1 MKIRIRKCLLA
12 TLLLIAF
19 IATFGQ
25 TVHAQPTTSVQ
36 TDRASYVPGDSGTL
50 TVTIINNSP
59 TDTLEIRNLTIYWPW
74 AQYVNGQW
82 PSGANTTQNLSPWPL
97 LGSSQSGSNI
107 KTYSYSFSVPSW
119 FAGSL
124 FGTGSTCPGGNG
136 PRYSTSY
143 HGCVIVGYTA
153 SPPRYSNLGF
163 SVAMAIPTYTPTSIV
178 SQWLPIATLVV
189 LVVATAFL
197 ALLWTSTRRAAKK

>member
-1 MKIRIRKCLLA
+1 MPLSDFALDCIHRNIRTDGSRSADDKRADRSSIIRPGRLRHFDGDDNK
-12 TLLLIAF
+12 
-19 IATFGQ
+19 Q
-25 TVHAQPTTSVQ
+25 QPN
-36 TDRASYVPGDSGTL
+36 GH
-50 TVTIINNSP
+50 I
-59 TDTLEIRNLTIYWPW
+59 EIRNLTIYWPW

-124 FGTGSTCPGGNG
+124 FGTGSLCPGGNG

-143 HGCVIVGYTA
+143 HGCVIVGFTA

-163 SVAMAIPTYTPTSIV
+163 
-178 SQWLPIATLVV
+178 
-189 LVVATAFL
+189 
-197 ALLWTSTRRAAKK
+197 